1 MAKEYKYRGKTLEE
15 LKKME
20 FKEFIQLLPSRKAR
34 SLKRGIPED
43 QKALMK
49 KIEKAI
55 QGNYKK
61 TIKTQNRDVIV
72 IPKMVG
78 LMIHVHAGNRYAPV
92 MIEPEMI
99 GMYLGELVLTRNRVK
114 HSAPGVG
121 ATRSSS
127 AISVR

>member
-1 MAKEYKYRGKTLEE
+1 MAKEFRYRGKTLEE
-15 LKKME
+15 LKKMD
-20 FKEFIQLLPSRKAR
+20 FKEFIQLLPSRKTR

-49 KIEKAI
+49 KVDKAI
-55 QGNYKK
+55 AGAYKK

-72 IPKMVG
+72 VPKMVG

>member
-1 MAKEYKYRGKTLEE
+1 MAKEFKYRGKTLEE

-20 FKEFIQLLPSRKAR
+20 FKEFVQLLPSRKAR

-43 QKALMK
+43 QKALIK
-49 KIEKAI
+49 KIEKTV
-55 QGNYKK
+55 QGSYKK
-61 TIKTQNRDVIV
+61 AIRTQNRDVIV
-72 IPKMVG
+72 TPKMVG

>member
-1 MAKEYKYRGKTLEE
+1 MAREYRYRGKTLEE
-15 LKKME
+15 LKKMD
-20 FKEFIQLLPSRKAR
+20 FKEFIQLLPSRKFR

-49 KIEKAI
+49 KVDKAI
-55 QGNYKK
+55 AGTYKK
-61 TIKTQNRDVIV
+61 NIKTQNRDVIV
-72 IPKMVG
+72 VPKMVG